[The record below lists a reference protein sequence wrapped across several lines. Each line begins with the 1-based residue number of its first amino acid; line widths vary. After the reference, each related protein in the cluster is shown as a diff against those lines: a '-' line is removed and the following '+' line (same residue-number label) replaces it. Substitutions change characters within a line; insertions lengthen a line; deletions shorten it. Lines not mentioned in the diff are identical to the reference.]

1 MGTDKNMNT
10 IDRKVKNLR
19 QPKESKIEKALVRV
33 VLSKNGAPVKI
44 QGVGNKSMPDRMCLF
59 PGGETWFVETKK
71 PGKKPDPLQLF
82 THAKLREMG
91 FKVSVIWNSQQLKQ
105 FENEISRA

>member
-1 MGTDKNMNT
+1 MSTDKSMN
-10 IDRKVKNLR
+10 RKVKNLLST
-19 QPKESKIEKALVRV
+19 PESKIERTLVMV
-33 VLSKNGAPVKI
+33 VLSQNGTPVKI

-59 PGGETWFVETKK
+59 PGGKIWFVETKK

-91 FKVSVIWNSQQLKQ
+91 FKVSVIWNGEQLKQ
-105 FENEISRA
+105 FEREISAL